1 MSEATANDSRP
12 SPPRSVDLGELTL
25 WIPGAAVLAWWI
37 YDLSFQWAS
46 LVEFRFGWMV
56 VMLSAFLF
64 WERWPTRPKEDVP
77 ASTPIVVGLALAGL
91 PLIVMAELYKW
102 GIARVATS
110 SMLLSL
116 GSTLLITAN
125 IVGARGWKTWRHFA
139 FLLLFFYV
147 AVPIPRIVWQPIV
160 MGLQTFVATVNVIVL
175 NLSGIPAERFGHV
188 INLPNC
194 QVGVNEAC
202 SGIRSLQSSLMA
214 ALFVGDLTLRKA
226 GWKVFFLFAGVCL
239 AVIGNLARALFLA
252 VTAYRHGADALK
264 EVHDTA
270 GWSVLAF
277 TFVGV
282 AVLAWIVTRMEKR
295 YTQAMLAAETED
307 PEPKSGTPTRHE

>member
-1 MSEATANDSRP
+1 MAATTLNKTVTTSPVRWEAK
-12 SPPRSVDLGELTL
+12 ELAM
-25 WIPGAAVLAWWI
+25 WIPCAAVVAWWI
-37 YDLSFQWAS
+37 FDLSFQWAS

-64 WERWPTRPKEDVP
+64 WERWPTKPKEDEP
-77 ASTPIVVGLALAGL
+77 ASTGVVVGLALAGF
-91 PLIVMAELYKW
+91 PLVVAAELYKW

-116 GSTLLITAN
+116 GSTLLVTAN
-125 IVGARGWKTWRHFA
+125 VVAVRGWKTWRHFS

-160 MGLQTFVATVNVIVL
+160 MGLQTFVAAVNVVML
-175 NLSGIPAERFGHV
+175 NLSGIPAERMGHV
-188 INLPNC
+188 IQLPNC

-214 ALFVGDLTLRKA
+214 ALFVGDLTLRRT
-226 GWKVFFLFAGVCL
+226 GWKIFFLLAGVVL
-239 AVIGNLARALFLA
+239 AVIGNLARANFLA
-252 VTAYRHGADALK
+252 VTAFYHGPDALK

-270 GWSVLAF
+270 GWSVLIF

-282 AVLAWIVTRMEKR
+282 AVLAWMVTRLESR
-295 YTQAMLAAETED
+295 YAAKFKAANAAEPVEK
-307 PEPKSGTPTRHE
+307 PSQ

>member
-1 MSEATANDSRP
+1 MAATTLNKTETMPAAGRGAK
-12 SPPRSVDLGELTL
+12 DLAV
-25 WIPGAAVLAWWI
+25 WIPCGAVVAWWV

-56 VMLSAFLF
+56 VMLSMFLF
-64 WERWPTRPKEDVP
+64 WERWPTRPKEDQP
-77 ASTPIVVGLALAGL
+77 APTWTVLALALAGF
-91 PLIVMAELYKW
+91 PLIVAAELYKW

-116 GSTLLITAN
+116 GSTLLVTAN
-125 IVGARGWKTWRHFA
+125 IVAVRGWKTWRHFS

-147 AVPIPRIVWQPIV
+147 AIPIPRIVWQPIV
-160 MGLQTFVATVNVIVL
+160 MGLQTFVASVNVIVL
-175 NLSGIPAERFGHV
+175 NLSGIPAERMGHV
-188 INLPNC
+188 IQLPNC

-214 ALFVGDLTLRKA
+214 ALFVGDLTLRRT
-226 GWKVFFLFAGVCL
+226 GWKVFFLLAGVVL
-239 AVIGNLARALFLA
+239 AVLGNLVRANFLA
-252 VTAYRHGADALK
+252 VTAYRHGPDALK

-270 GWSVLAF
+270 GWSVLVF

-282 AVLAWIVTRMEKR
+282 AVLAWVVTRLESR
-295 YTQAMLAAETED
+295 YAAQVKAAGITKN
-307 PEPKSGTPTRHE
+307 P